1 LLKLA
6 KPIEWVGRCRLCSVV
21 TESLSV
27 LIAIG
32 QVAADP

>member
-6 KPIEWVGRCRLCSVV
+6 KSIEWVGRCRLCSIVG
-21 TESLSV
+21 EGLND

-32 QVAADP
+32 QMAADP